1 MCVLEGGSGLPAPCL
16 LFPPRRTSASHGGAG
31 GILGGT
37 VLGERHC
44 PAGIRDCLA
53 LTPAC

>member
-37 VLGERHC
+37 LLGERHC